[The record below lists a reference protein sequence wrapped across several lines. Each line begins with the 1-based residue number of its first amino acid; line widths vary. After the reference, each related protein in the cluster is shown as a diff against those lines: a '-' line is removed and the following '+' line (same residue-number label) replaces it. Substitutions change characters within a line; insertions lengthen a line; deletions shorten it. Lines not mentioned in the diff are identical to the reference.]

1 MGSETQGLG
10 SAAEVEALA
19 DQMSVIADEIHKR
32 VMKEIKSHNG
42 GPVSDAEQAAA
53 RALLDDEILLRQRA
67 NGLYAEAA
75 TYVVQSLAVSQQ
87 QLIALTTAA
96 AEKIRT
102 IDRIAAV
109 TGVAGALLRLAGAV
123 AAGNPVP
130 IVAAIE
136 RLSKQVKVA
145 KAIG

>member
-1 MGSETQGLG
+1 MSSETGGLG
-10 SAAEVEALA
+10 SAAEIEALA
-19 DQMSVIADEIHKR
+19 DQMSRAADAIHQR
-32 VMKEIKSHNG
+32 VMKEINSRSG
-42 GPVSDAEQAAA
+42 GVFSDAEQAAA

-67 NGLYAEAA
+67 DGLYADAA

-96 AEKIRT
+96 AEKIHT
-102 IDRIAAV
+102 INRIAAV
-109 TGVAGALLRLAGAV
+109 TGLAGALLRLAGAV
-123 AAGNPVP
+123 ATGNAVP

-136 RLSKQVKVA
+136 RLSKQVKAV

>member
-1 MGSETQGLG
+1 MGSETQGLA
-10 SAAEVEALA
+10 SAAEIEALA
-19 DQMSVIADEIHKR
+19 DQMSRIADEIHKR

-67 NGLYAEAA
+67 DGLYADAA

-96 AEKIRT
+96 AEKIRN

-109 TGVAGALLRLAGAV
+109 TGLAGALLRLAGAV
-123 AAGNPVP
+123 ATGNPVP

-136 RLSKQVKVA
+136 RLSKQVKVV
-145 KAIG
+145 KAVG

>member
-1 MGSETQGLG
+1 MNTDTRGLG
-10 SAAEVEALA
+10 SAAEIEALA

-42 GPVSDAEQAAA
+42 GPVSDSEQAAA

-67 NGLYAEAA
+67 EGLYADAA
-75 TYVVQSLAVSQQ
+75 TYVVQSLAVSQK

-109 TGVAGALLRLAGAV
+109 TGLAGA
-123 AAGNPVP
+123 
-130 IVAAIE
+130 
-136 RLSKQVKVA
+136 
-145 KAIG
+145 